1 MSAENKA
8 LARRWFEEVWNRGR
22 TEAIAEMFAADAIA
36 HNLNEPGKDLQGP
49 EGFRRYF
56 ETIHGAFPDLKVT
69 VLDMIAENDLVVVRW
84 SAKATHRG
92 DHLGFPATN
101 KPVTVVGT
109 NVLRVANGKLV
120 EGWDSWD
127 RLSLMRQLGMAQGV
141 QSPGS

>member
-1 MSAENKA
+1 MCRA
-8 LARRWFEEVWNRGR
+8 
-22 TEAIAEMFAADAIA
+22 
-36 HNLNEPGKDLQGP
+36 

-56 ETIHGAFPDLKVT
+56 DTMHGAFDGRS

-101 KPVTVVGT
+101 KPVTVMGT